1 MKKILYT
8 FIFGSFLF
16 FSQHGISQS
25 IDKQEKLLIESC
37 KTEFLTQLVNK
48 NIALHTIQFTNPQV
62 NKKFTWF
69 QNSNSFIVS
78 MSVSY
83 QFNKPEPIPTF
94 LIEAGKDFS
103 SSQTLDSSN
112 SKSNAQIFKTFSCEI
127 EQNEQFFK
135 ITDIQE
141 K

>member
-1 MKKILYT
+1 MKKILNT
-8 FIFGSFLF
+8 FIFGSFLL
-16 FSQHGISQS
+16 FSQYGIAQS
-25 IDKQEKLLIESC
+25 VDKQEKLLIESC

-103 SSQTLDSSN
+103 SSQTLDN
-112 SKSNAQIFKTFSCEI
+112 SDSKPTQISKNFSCEI

-141 K
+141 N

>member
-1 MKKILYT
+1 M
-8 FIFGSFLF
+8 
-16 FSQHGISQS
+16 
-25 IDKQEKLLIESC
+25 
-37 KTEFLTQLVNK
+37 NK

-103 SSQTLDSSN
+103 SSQTLDN
-112 SKSNAQIFKTFSCEI
+112 SDSKPTQISKNFSCEI

-141 K
+141 N

>member
-1 MKKILYT
+1 MQK
-8 FIFGSFLF
+8 
-16 FSQHGISQS
+16 
-25 IDKQEKLLIESC
+25 C

>member
-1 MKKILYT
+1 MKKILNT
-8 FIFGSFLF
+8 FIFGSFLL
-16 FSQHGISQS
+16 FSHYGIAQS
-25 IDKQEKLLIESC
+25 VDKQEKLLIESC

-69 QNSNSFIVS
+69 QNSNAFIVS

-83 QFNKPEPIPTF
+83 QFNKPEPVPTF

-103 SSQTLDSSN
+103 SSQTLDSSD
-112 SKSNAQIFKTFSCEI
+112 SKSNAQVSKTFSCEI